1 MIDTK
6 KEMIRAE
13 IAEAEGRDVPVGVVF
28 SMIHEI
34 DRLAETVGALS
45 VLPRGYAV
53 SKTITLT
60 EEEATLI
67 EGLIFDAKRAASKL
81 QTMYLRDEVEPRLE
95 LDRLVEQR
103 DLYLKAQKILRERM
117 AEEATPCLNKGV

>member
-1 MIDTK
+1 M
-6 KEMIRAE
+6 
-13 IAEAEGRDVPVGVVF
+13 
-28 SMIHEI
+28 
-34 DRLAETVGALS
+34 
-45 VLPRGYAV
+45 

-81 QTMYLRDEVEPRLE
+81 RTMYLRDEVEPRLE

-103 DLYLKAQKILRERM
+103 DLYLKAQKILRERKR
-117 AEEATPCLNKGV
+117 ETL

>member
-1 MIDTK
+1 M
-6 KEMIRAE
+6 
-13 IAEAEGRDVPVGVVF
+13 
-28 SMIHEI
+28 
-34 DRLAETVGALS
+34 
-45 VLPRGYAV
+45 

-103 DLYLKAQKILRERM
+103 DLYLKAQKILREAM
-117 AEEATPCLNKGV
+117 ADDPQ